1 MGILEKKLPK
11 IVKNALKEEDKITTG
26 LVNTLLTQVLI
37 NQNKTDPYPIIRRCL
52 DDEIDKSITTGLIDI
67 DEFEGV

>member
-1 MGILEKKLPK
+1 MGVLEKNLPK

-26 LVNTLLTQVLI
+26 LVNTLLTQVMI
-37 NQNKTDPYPIIRRCL
+37 NQNKSDHYPTIRRCL
-52 DDEIDKSITTGLIDI
+52 DDEIDKSITAAFIDI